1 MKVLSL
7 LFHLGVVFA
16 GFAFLWFWIELLIKL
31 VLPLKIRVP
40 SKYILK
46 LLKSLFL
53 GTLVLKFNLMQE
65 GSLAFNT
72 SLTVSLLAYF
82 LYMIRSIKNEN
93 SRFKVKINSNMQARV
108 KTNVKLEWSIAFSSL
123 LVTLIWLFYPKM
135 LDSATTEWFYTKTH
149 YLLSVPLLGW
159 VFRISGLFFVI
170 GTILRFVSALFW
182 IVKRPKKKIDPEEF
196 DDFEEL

>member
-1 MKVLSL
+1 
-7 LFHLGVVFA
+7 
-16 GFAFLWFWIELLIKL
+16 
-31 VLPLKIRVP
+31 
-40 SKYILK
+40 
-46 LLKSLFL
+46 
-53 GTLVLKFNLMQE
+53 
-65 GSLAFNT
+65 
-72 SLTVSLLAYF
+72 
-82 LYMIRSIKNEN
+82 
-93 SRFKVKINSNMQARV
+93 MQARV

-182 IVKRPKKKIDPEEF
+182 IVKRPKKKIEPKEF